1 MIPKSF
7 VPALLLMTVRPL
19 LPFSRSAAI
28 RFSGIPH
35 SPKPDTM
42 MEAPSGMSRT
52 ASAASRTTLFIRRDD
67 SRGR

>member
-1 MIPKSF
+1 
-7 VPALLLMTVRPL
+7 
-19 LPFSRSAAI
+19 
-28 RFSGIPH
+28 
-35 SPKPDTM
+35 M